1 MEMGEDAEDNG
12 YQGCRL
18 LQMAVVVLTRSL
30 MRPLAGQLAG
40 REETAGRWEK
50 RKLGLATCAVSFR
63 PLDQLWLSTLILPS
77 GHRMKI

>member
-12 YQGCRL
+12 YQGGRL

-40 REETAGRWEK
+40 REETAGRWEMG
-50 RKLGLATCAVSFR
+50 KL
-63 PLDQLWLSTLILPS
+63 
-77 GHRMKI
+77 